1 MAGASG
7 PMGVASATAAPVMQR
22 ASDGGRDDDQQPK
35 ETLMERTRVIV
46 NVGVVFD
53 VNTYASAGEVLDQID
68 GKLGK
73 VLAKVDGKHEITG
86 FQTRPCKAAR
96 FDRVISERAYTDD
109 DQAEMPQPM
118 QGVSPD
124 RF

>member
-1 MAGASG
+1 
-7 PMGVASATAAPVMQR
+7 
-22 ASDGGRDDDQQPK
+22 
-35 ETLMERTRVIV
+35 MERTRVIV

-68 GKLGK
+68 AKLGK

-86 FQTRPCKAAR
+86 FQTRPCKASK
-96 FDRVISERAYTDD
+96 FDRVVDGPMLAERSYDEGQD
-109 DQAEMPQPM
+109 MPQPM
-118 QGVSPD
+118 QAVSPD